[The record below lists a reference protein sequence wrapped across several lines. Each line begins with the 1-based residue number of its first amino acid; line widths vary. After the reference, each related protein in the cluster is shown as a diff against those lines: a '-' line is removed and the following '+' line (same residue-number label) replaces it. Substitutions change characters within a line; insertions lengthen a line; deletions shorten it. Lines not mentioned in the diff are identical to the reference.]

1 MRIIGCGVAQG
12 DVELMEKINH
22 FLGLEGSGVI
32 CNDFLRAAKSR
43 EDIGFEKL
51 DNGGIIGLPAWYGF
65 NPLGEIVSGCKNPF
79 VLA

>member
-1 MRIIGCGVAQG
+1 MSQTNV
-12 DVELMEKINH
+12 VFMEKFNH
-22 FLGLEGSGVI
+22 FLIFKGCNIISYDFSRTTKSG
-32 CNDFLRAAKSR
+32 

-65 NPLGEIVSGCKNPF
+65 NPLGEIVGGCKNPF